1 MARKRKRMITQ
12 EEEIPKESEVR
23 FSFAERE
30 LLCELARNVSP
41 QHVVVEIADKVNEST
56 EALAKGAQ
64 QVGARVFNLALYG
77 KNDPIKKPDD
87 ARLRVGIREIEN
99 VNGVNILSG
108 SAYDLTRRWQETIA
122 LLVVTSY
129 MQYEEVREAVVFWQG
144 YLSPEAIIVVQ
155 NRFEPGPA
163 KAINELAADGG
174 NLLVWRSVDNLTAM
188 LVDKCQH
195 YWAIN
200 SKDIGICRSCGR
212 IRNFKRLQKEATET
226 KNIKRTINY
235 MKKQIQKI
243 GR

>member
-1 MARKRKRMITQ
+1 MIGNPKKEIESPQ
-12 EEEIPKESEVR
+12 EKDNSLSIR
-23 FSFAERE
+23 ERE
-30 LLCELARNVSP
+30 LLSELVKNISSECVIVVIGENTSELSDTLVSGA
-41 QHVVVEIADKVNEST
+41 EID
-56 EALAKGAQ
+56 
-64 QVGARVFNLALYG
+64 
-77 KNDPIKKPDD
+77 
-87 ARLRVGIREIEN
+87 
-99 VNGVNILSG
+99 GVKIYSFALSG
-108 SAYDLTRRWQETIA
+108 RSYSIRQTDNIILHGGIHEAKNNNVVIILTENAYDLTRRWKETVG
-122 LLVVTSY
+122 LLVIIGY
-129 MQYEEVREAVVFWQG
+129 QLHEEVREAVVFWQG

-163 KAINELAADGG
+163 KAINEFAADGG

>member
-87 ARLRVGIREIEN
+87 ARLRVGISEIEN
-99 VNGVNILSG
+99 VNGITILNG
-108 SAYDLTRRWQETIA
+108 STYDLPRRWQETIA
-122 LLVVTSY
+122 LLVVTGY
-129 MQYEEVREAVVFWQG
+129 AQYEEVREAVVCWQG
-144 YLSPEAIIVVQ
+144 HLSPEAVIVVH
-155 NRFEPGPA
+155 NCYELGTA
-163 KAINELAADGG
+163 KAIRELITDGG
-174 NLLVWRSVDNLTAM
+174 NFVILQSVDNMTV
-188 LVDKCQH
+188 LVMDNCQH

-200 SKDIGICRSCGR
+200 SNEIGICRFCGR
-212 IRNFKRLQKEATET
+212 KRNFRRLAKEA
-226 KNIKRTINY
+226 NNLGNRRR
-235 MKKQIQKI
+235 I
-243 GR
+243 GG